1 MLGSA
6 AYSIVTSLKKGGR
19 KSLYLLDHTARFL
32 SMKRTLVIGNG
43 FDLDAG
49 LKTSYGDFVRSSYW
63 PFNHSSEVYGHDTLA
78 SYLRKKS
85 QLNTWFDVE
94 TALYDYAKEG
104 LGMTT
109 VNGFNI
115 GNQDK
120 ADFEN
125 LKSSLTAYLQNQEVI
140 FQKVNRSV
148 AIGVLYALLKCRDN
162 FKIYTYNY
170 TNLKNIAAR
179 FSITEKFAYE
189 YMHGSTFGNDIIL
202 GIGDKDDINS
212 HYFYFKKI
220 AASNFASHSIIPDM
234 IDSDEVIVFGHS
246 LSSNDHPYFAPYIHY
261 LLDYTNTRKSRR
273 TLTIFTRNEND
284 RLEIKKQIETLTE
297 NRVTLFY
304 SLNQINIFCTDGSM
318 TNNVETYL
326 KSINKDWGL

>member
-1 MLGSA
+1 
-6 AYSIVTSLKKGGR
+6 
-19 KSLYLLDHTARFL
+19 
-32 SMKRTLVIGNG
+32 MKYTLVIGNG

-63 PFNHSSEVYGHDTLA
+63 PFNHSSEVNGHDTLA

-94 TALYDYAKEG
+94 MALYEYAKEG
-104 LGMTT
+104 LGMATI
-109 VNGFNI
+109 NGFNI

-120 ADFEN
+120 VDFEN
-125 LKSSLTAYLQNQEVI
+125 LKSSLTAYLQNQEII
-140 FQKVNRSV
+140 FEKVNSSV

-189 YMHGSTFGNDIIL
+189 HMHGSTSGKDIIL

-212 HYFYFKKI
+212 HYFYLKKI

-261 LLDYTNTRKSRR
+261 LLDYINTRKSRR
-273 TLTIFTRNEND
+273 TLTIFTRSEED
-284 RLEIKKQIETLTE
+284 KIEIKKNLEILT
-297 NRVTLFY
+297 NNQVTLLY
-304 SLNQINIFCTDGSM
+304 SLNQVNIFCTDGGITSQI
-318 TNNVETYL
+318 ETYL
-326 KSINKDWGL
+326 KSIDKNRN

>member
-1 MLGSA
+1 MRA
-6 AYSIVTSLKKGGR
+6 WV
-19 KSLYLLDHTARFL
+19 YLLQFDERHL
-32 SMKRTLVIGNG
+32 CMKRTLVIGNG

-94 TALYDYAKEG
+94 MALYEYAKEG
-104 LGMTT
+104 LGMAT
-109 VNGFNI
+109 VNGFSI

-120 ADFEN
+120 ADFEK
-125 LKSSLTAYLQNQEVI
+125 LKSSLTAYLQNQEII
-140 FQKVNRSV
+140 FEKVDSSV
-148 AIGVLYALLKCRDN
+148 AIGVLYALLRCRDN

-170 TNLKNIAAR
+170 TNLKNIANR
-179 FSITEKFAYE
+179 FSIMEKFAYE
-189 YMHGSTFGNDIIL
+189 HMHGSTFGNDIIL
-202 GIGDKDDINS
+202 GIGDKNDIYS

-246 LSSNDHPYFAPYIHY
+246 LSSNDHPYFAPYFHY
-261 LLDYTNTRKSRR
+261 LLDYTNTKKSRR
-273 TLTIFTRNEND
+273 ILTIFTRNEND

-318 TNNVETYL
+318 SDIIAAYL
-326 KSINKDWGL
+326 KTINKDWGVS